1 MNALQY
7 KDLLINFTSEFIPLW
22 NDRGSGVYKSISFWR
37 PATSADPLSQFFP
50 LGDIAVEGYR
60 NINQQKVVA
69 VVSDANKVDGT
80 ALRSPDEFE
89 LVWKDAGSG
98 ARTDFSLWRP
108 LPPEGY
114 VSMGLVCGVGY
125 DKPSRNAV
133 RCVREDLVMAAR
145 TGQLIWTDK
154 GSGAPMDFSAWGITP
169 ADAAPGEIN
178 LAPGT
183 FIGTASY
190 AKPITASYSL
200 RLPLTA
206 DLKALPKPPSLSGYT
221 PPATLHTLEQPQLCQ
236 LPWFTVKDPDLNP
249 VEQLQTCPMYR
260 LERID
265 HYLFVG
271 FGHNQTATSQP
282 FMWTATKGETGKQ
295 SRALTATTSIEL
307 CSEWPSDSRAFE
319 LSFSA
324 HLGQEFT
331 HCQRSAKGWADL
343 SALEI
348 ITYIPANKALA
359 AYVIQSEYRLLR
371 GDGSQVTGTVTYTN
385 GDNVYVSEYPAS
397 EPVHRDEPPVETPV
411 EQPVEPPAEPDQAEP
426 GLEITPHDGIDD
438 TLLP

>member
-37 PATSADPLSQFFP
+37 PATSADSLSQFFP

-69 VVSDANKVDGT
+69 VISDANKVDGT

-125 DKPSRNAV
+125 DKPSRNTV
-133 RCVREDLVMAAR
+133 RCVREDLVTAAQ

-154 GSGAPMDFSAWGITP
+154 GSGAPMDFSAWEIKP

-183 FIGTASY
+183 FIGTTSY
-190 AKPITASYSL
+190 AKPTATAYSL
-200 RLPLTA
+200 CLPLTDA
-206 DLKALPKPPSLSGYT
+206 VYERPQPPQLSGYA
-221 PPATLHTLEQPQLCQ
+221 PPAALHTLAQPQICQ
-236 LPWFTVKDPDLNP
+236 LPWFTVKDPDLSP

-271 FGHNQTATSQP
+271 FGHNQAATSQP
-282 FMWTATKGETGKQ
+282 FMWTATKGETGEQ
-295 SRALTATTSIEL
+295 SRALTATSSIEL
-307 CSEWPSDSRAFE
+307 CSEWPADARAFE
-319 LSFSA
+319 LGFSA
-324 HLGQEFT
+324 HLNQDFT
-331 HCQRSAKGWADL
+331 HCQRSAKGWGHL
-343 SALEI
+343 STLEI
-348 ITYIPANKALA
+348 ISYIPANKAVA

-371 GDGSQVTGTVTYTN
+371 EDGSQVTGTVTYTN

-397 EPVHRDEPPVETPV
+397 EPERID
-411 EQPVEPPAEPDQAEP
+411 EPPAERPLKQAVELPQAEP
-426 GLEITPHDGIDD
+426 SLEITPHDFIDD

>member
-37 PATSADPLSQFFP
+37 PATSADSLSQFFP

-125 DKPSRNAV
+125 DKPSRNTV
-133 RCVREDLVMAAR
+133 RCVREDLVTAAQ

-154 GSGAPMDFSAWGITP
+154 GSGAPMDFSAWEIKP

-183 FIGTASY
+183 FIGTTSY
-190 AKPITASYSL
+190 AKPTATAYSL
-200 RLPLTA
+200 CLPLTDA
-206 DLKALPKPPSLSGYT
+206 VYERPQPPQLSGYA
-221 PPATLHTLEQPQLCQ
+221 PPAALHTLAQPQICQ
-236 LPWFTVKDPDLNP
+236 LPWFTVKDPDLSP

-271 FGHNQTATSQP
+271 FGHNQAATSQP
-282 FMWTATKGETGKQ
+282 FMWTATKGETGEQ
-295 SRALTATTSIEL
+295 SRALTATSSIEL
-307 CSEWPSDSRAFE
+307 CSEWPADARTFE
-319 LSFSA
+319 LEFSA
-324 HLGQEFT
+324 HLNQDFT
-331 HCQRSAKGWADL
+331 HCQRSAKGWGHL
-343 SALEI
+343 STLEI
-348 ITYIPANKALA
+348 ISYIPAHKAVA

-371 GDGSQVTGTVTYTN
+371 EDGSQVTGTVTYTN

-397 EPVHRDEPPVETPV
+397 EPERID
-411 EQPVEPPAEPDQAEP
+411 EPPAERPLKQAVELPQAEP
-426 GLEITPHDGIDD
+426 SLEITPHDFIDD
-438 TLLP
+438 TFLP